1 MTRYPILLRVLAVAH
16 LLMASFGAL
25 VGSFADGGQWWERVV
40 LLVVHPAAAVLLVVL
55 VFSGRRSQRL
65 INAAVSFLLL
75 NVIADVVLS
84 LAITTGVTRG
94 DWWLPLVFS
103 VVPLVAL
110 FHSLPLLRR
119 S

>member
-1 MTRYPILLRVLAVAH
+1 MNGFPILLRLLAISQLGIA
-16 LLMASFGAL
+16 MFGAL
-25 VGSFADGGQWWERVV
+25 VGSFADGGHWWERAV
-40 LLVVHPAAAVLLVVL
+40 LLAVHPAAAVLLVVL
-55 VFSGRRSQRL
+55 VFSGERPQRL
-65 INAAVSFLLL
+65 INAAVSLLLL

-94 DWWLPLVFS
+94 DWWLPLAFS

-110 FHSLPLLRR
+110 FRSLPLLRR